1 MLQIEDRHR
10 RIIREILNKYP
21 YKFYAFGSRSKK
33 LLLKNSHDLD
43 ICFMDNI
50 PYNIRAH
57 IEEDFENSNL
67 PFIVELIDWNLC
79 DDKFKAMIKKDLILL

>member
-10 RIIREILNKYP
+10 QIIREILKKYP
-21 YKFYAFGSRSKK
+21 YKFYAFGSRTKAAAKK
-33 LLLKNSHDLD
+33 FSDLD